1 MNLPP
6 TFPLSMAAEHTPVRV
21 VSIKGTP
28 DFAKRIAEMGL
39 NPGAE
44 ISVCQRSGSGLLV
57 SRSGTRLALG
67 GGMAALDRRY
77 RKKRTASAAASAS
90 VNAPPAPLAEG
101 VTA

>member
-1 MNLPP
+1 MNTPP

-21 VSIKGTP
+21 VSVKGTP

-44 ISVCQRSGSGLLV
+44 ISICQRSGSGLLV

-67 GGMAALDRRY
+67 GGMAHRILVCA
-77 RKKRTASAAASAS
+77 
-90 VNAPPAPLAEG
+90 V
-101 VTA
+101 

>member
-1 MNLPP
+1 M
-6 TFPLSMAAEHTPVRV
+6 V

-67 GGMAALDRRY
+67 GGMAHRILVCA
-77 RKKRTASAAASAS
+77 
-90 VNAPPAPLAEG
+90 V
-101 VTA
+101 

>member
-57 SRSGTRLALG
+57 SRSGTRWPW
-67 GGMAALDRRY
+67 AAAW
-77 RKKRTASAAASAS
+77 RTAFWYAPFNNSLKTHFQTASM
-90 VNAPPAPLAEG
+90 PLNKKA
-101 VTA
+101 V

>member
-44 ISVCQRSGSGLLV
+44 ITERK
-57 SRSGTRLALG
+57 RG
-67 GGMAALDRRY
+67 G
-77 RKKRTASAAASAS
+77 
-90 VNAPPAPLAEG
+90 
-101 VTA
+101 